1 MSNYSEVARH
11 AGVYASV
18 CTGAARACVH
28 ACVRVPRRGN
38 HVRGWYSGQTRV
50 RGGGGSRQQFYNCRW
65 SRCSARF
72 DDLSLGIITNRRDS
86 SVEIKLRKKKK
97 KQLRTL
103 AMINSKQVDIY
114 PGNCIENGTKI
125 SIEGIPF
132 TELYELY
139 DRWKSRDN
147 DLSLSRLTFRLHDS
161 WIVMRTVDPSNR
173 LY

>member
-1 MSNYSEVARH
+1 
-11 AGVYASV
+11 
-18 CTGAARACVH
+18 
-28 ACVRVPRRGN
+28 
-38 HVRGWYSGQTRV
+38 
-50 RGGGGSRQQFYNCRW
+50 
-65 SRCSARF
+65 
-72 DDLSLGIITNRRDS
+72 
-86 SVEIKLRKKKK
+86 
-97 KQLRTL
+97 
-103 AMINSKQVDIY
+103 MINSKQVDIY
-114 PGNCIENGTKI
+114 PANCIENGTKI

>member
-1 MSNYSEVARH
+1 
-11 AGVYASV
+11 
-18 CTGAARACVH
+18 
-28 ACVRVPRRGN
+28 
-38 HVRGWYSGQTRV
+38 
-50 RGGGGSRQQFYNCRW
+50 
-65 SRCSARF
+65 
-72 DDLSLGIITNRRDS
+72 
-86 SVEIKLRKKKK
+86 
-97 KQLRTL
+97 
-103 AMINSKQVDIY
+103 MINSKQVDIY

-132 TELYELY
+132 TELYKLY

>member
-1 MSNYSEVARH
+1 
-11 AGVYASV
+11 
-18 CTGAARACVH
+18 
-28 ACVRVPRRGN
+28 
-38 HVRGWYSGQTRV
+38 
-50 RGGGGSRQQFYNCRW
+50 
-65 SRCSARF
+65 
-72 DDLSLGIITNRRDS
+72 
-86 SVEIKLRKKKK
+86 
-97 KQLRTL
+97 
-103 AMINSKQVDIY
+103 MINSKQVDIY
-114 PGNCIENGTKI
+114 PGNRIENGTKI

>member
-1 MSNYSEVARH
+1 
-11 AGVYASV
+11 
-18 CTGAARACVH
+18 
-28 ACVRVPRRGN
+28 
-38 HVRGWYSGQTRV
+38 
-50 RGGGGSRQQFYNCRW
+50 
-65 SRCSARF
+65 
-72 DDLSLGIITNRRDS
+72 
-86 SVEIKLRKKKK
+86 
-97 KQLRTL
+97 
-103 AMINSKQVDIY
+103 MINSKQVDIY
-114 PGNCIENGTKI
+114 PGNCIENGAKI